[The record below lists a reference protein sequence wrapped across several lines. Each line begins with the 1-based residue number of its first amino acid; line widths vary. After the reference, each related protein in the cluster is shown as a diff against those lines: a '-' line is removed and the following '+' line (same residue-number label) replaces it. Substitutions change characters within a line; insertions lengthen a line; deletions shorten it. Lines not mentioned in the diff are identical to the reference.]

1 MDSVVKCLHENLMSK
16 TFRKTAVLNK
26 NNCKLKSYTAK
37 DSTNNFLGAT
47 HVIKF
52 LQTLTLDF
60 PQFVCNFPGKFKSA
74 GRKIF

>member
-37 DSTNNFLGAT
+37 DSTNNFLGAAP
-47 HVIKF
+47 VI
-52 LQTLTLDF
+52 
-60 PQFVCNFPGKFKSA
+60 
-74 GRKIF
+74 

>member
-60 PQFVCNFPGKFKSA
+60 PHICLQFS
-74 GRKIF
+74 RKI

>member
-37 DSTNNFLGAT
+37 DSTNNFLGAAP
-47 HVIKF
+47 VIKF

-60 PQFVCNFPGKFKSA
+60 PHICLQFSGK
-74 GRKIF
+74 I